1 MGNKRDM
8 SHEHDIV
15 LLPLSGDLCVRTAP
29 VLRDALDG
37 FLQEGRKRIV
47 INMADV
53 NYVDSAGMSV
63 LIATMRR
70 MREQGGLL
78 SLVNVTPDVLRTLKI
93 SRIVDLIPVSA
104 ADSRH
109 EVQALDPSVLPLWRT
124 TIPVDAKDLSGARA
138 RIEQLAQGL
147 SFSCDAV
154 FDLTLAAGEALGNAV
169 DHTCGTGIL
178 TTVSAYPDRMVIE
191 VTDCGEGY
199 ALVGDDDTCSSKDC
213 ERGRG
218 IKLMRLLVDE
228 VTIKERKGAAGT
240 VVCLTKLL

>member
-1 MGNKRDM
+1 M

-93 SRIVDLIPVSA
+93 SRIVDLILGMDNPIHVQVLYGRYVKGRSLSA
-104 ADSRH
+104 IANELAYSYD
-109 EVQALDPSVLPLWRT
+109 
-124 TIPVDAKDLSGARA
+124 
-138 RIEQLAQGL
+138 RIKH
-147 SFSCDAV
+147 V
-154 FDLTLAAGEALGNAV
+154 HGEALQAF
-169 DHTCGTGIL
+169 
-178 TTVSAYPDRMVIE
+178 
-191 VTDCGEGY
+191 
-199 ALVGDDDTCSSKDC
+199 
-213 ERGRG
+213 
-218 IKLMRLLVDE
+218 DE
-228 VTIKERKGAAGT
+228 KYLRRES
-240 VVCLTKLL
+240 